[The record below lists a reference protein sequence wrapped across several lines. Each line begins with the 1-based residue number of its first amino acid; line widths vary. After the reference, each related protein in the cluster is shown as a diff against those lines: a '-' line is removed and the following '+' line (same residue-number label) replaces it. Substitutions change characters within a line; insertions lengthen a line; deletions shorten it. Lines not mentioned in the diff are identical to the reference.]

1 MVLETTGQAKELGAF
16 ASLFAGPAGLCYVPI
31 GMRRLLAIFV
41 LYAIGCSSVVPVA
54 FAAAYADTP
63 ACCRRD
69 GKHHCESGMSD
80 MAEMSQT
87 PANKS
92 GLRATAP
99 GCPHRSLSATPAPA
113 GQAAP
118 SDFSSPELP
127 HASLICL
134 PPSFGFASQPVL
146 RNSERGPP
154 SSI

>member
-1 MVLETTGQAKELGAF
+1 
-16 ASLFAGPAGLCYVPI
+16 
-31 GMRRLLAIFV
+31 MRRLLAIFV
-41 LYAIGCSSVVPVA
+41 LYVIGCSSVAPAA

-69 GKHHCESGMSD
+69 GKHHCESGMSG
-80 MAEMSQT
+80 MSQT
-87 PANKS
+87 PANES

-99 GCPHRSLSATPAPA
+99 DCPHRSLSATPAPA

-127 HASLICL
+127 HASLISL
-134 PPSFGFASQPVL
+134 PTSFGFASQPVL